1 MDKDKNILGGNAFKM
16 WLIIH
21 IFSWITQFIG
31 HGLFEKRAPA
41 LLTNFLFIYLA
52 PFFTI
57 FEYLHLLFAYRNDEV
72 VLYNKIA
79 LADIMYNKNQRS

>member
-1 MDKDKNILGGNAFKM
+1 MDEDKNILGGNAFKM

-21 IFSWITQFIG
+21 IFSWVTQFIG

-41 LLTNFLFIYLA
+41 LITNFLFIYLA

-57 FEYLHLLFAYRNDEV
+57 FEYLNILFDYRKDEV
-72 VLYNKIA
+72 SQLNKIA
-79 LADIMYNKNQRS
+79 LADI

>member
-1 MDKDKNILGGNAFKM
+1 MDEDKNILGGNAFKM

-21 IFSWITQFIG
+21 IFSWVAQFIG

-41 LLTNFLFIYLA
+41 LITNFLFIYLA

-57 FEYLHLLFAYRNDEV
+57 FEYLNILFDYRKDEV
-72 VLYNKIA
+72 SQLNKIA
-79 LADIMYNKNQRS
+79 LADI